1 MAFTAICS
9 NYEAFRLVVLWHLEC
24 FVAFMG
30 HWGWTLVLFTALI
43 VFIGHQGW
51 TFVVFYSV
59 CSVYGALALYVW
71 HLGLV

>member
-1 MAFTAICS
+1 M
-9 NYEAFRLVVLWHLEC
+9 

-30 HWGWTLVLFTALI
+30 HWGWTLVACTAFV
-43 VFIGHQGW
+43 VFMRPWGW

-71 HLGLV
+71 YLGLV